1 MRSPARAAA
10 AFAAATLAAATLT
23 TASLAIGSLTSTAR
37 ATDPAPTTRDISYAG
52 ATVSVPS
59 SWPVYDL
66 TRDPHR
72 CVRFDQHAVY
82 LGHPGVDQNCPS
94 HLVGRTSALL
104 IEPYDQ
110 TARNH
115 VEALG
120 SDGTVQRLSENGQA
134 MITVSYGSEGPA
146 AANAALSGTPLSA
159 ASPQASRPVSAD
171 AASPVAAAPGAAPA
185 RTFTGKGFDTCAAPS
200 LASMRAW
207 GQSSPYGAVA
217 IYVGGINRGCG
228 LGNLDY
234 DWVQA
239 VRSYGFHFIP
249 TYVGLQAPCAGFSA
263 KISTDPAV
271 AHSQGTWAAQDAI
284 RAMRALGFGAGSPV
298 YIDIEQY
305 DGDAACSNAVVQF
318 VAGWSGQLHQEGFR
332 SGFYSSQLTDI
343 IAKRH
348 IAHPDAVWIAHWDWN
363 RSVYGQKSIEDTL
376 WNEHRRLHQYA
387 GPHGA
392 RYGGVTINIDSD
404 AVDGPVG

>member
-10 AFAAATLAAATLT
+10 ALAAAALT
-23 TASLAIGSLTSTAR
+23 ALGITASAR
-37 ATDPAPTTRDISYAG
+37 ASDTLPTTRDISYAG
-52 ATVSVPS
+52 ATISVPA

-66 TRDPHR
+66 TTDPHR

-82 LGHPGVDQNCPS
+82 LGHPGPDQNCPS
-94 HLVGRTSALL
+94 HLVGRTSAVL
-104 IEPYDQ
+104 IEPYDE
-110 TARNH
+110 TARTH
-115 VEALG
+115 VETG
-120 SDGTVQRLSENGQA
+120 SDGTVQHLSANGQA
-134 MITVSYGSEGPA
+134 MITATYGGDGPA
-146 AANAALSGTPLSA
+146 AATAALKGTDLSTA
-159 ASPQASRPVSAD
+159 APQASESVTAD
-171 AASPVAAAPGAAPA
+171 AAPPDTATPA
-185 RTFTGKGFDTCAAPS
+185 RKTFTGKGFDTCAAPS

-207 GQSSPYGAVA
+207 GQSSPYGAVG
-217 IYVGGINRGCG
+217 IYVGGISRGCG
-228 LGNLDY
+228 LGNLDHG
-234 DWVQA
+234 WVQS
-239 VRSYGFHFIP
+239 VRGYGFHFIP
-249 TYVGLQAPCAGFSA
+249 TYVGRQAPCTGFSS
-263 KISTDPAV
+263 KISTDSAV

-318 VAGWSGQLHQEGFR
+318 VAGWSGQLHKDGFL
-332 SGFYSSQLTDI
+332 SGFYSSQLSDI

-363 RSVYGQKSIEDTL
+363 RSVYGQSSIADDL
-376 WNEHRRLHQYA
+376 WNQHRRLHQYA

-404 AVDGPVG
+404 AIDGPVG